1 MSEVVEV
8 ENGRKIWQGK
18 HARVAA
24 TLKTQLILDPTK
36 VLWSKFEKFYAF
48 PLMLLSSSGVAGKKA
63 DSWTR
68 WGWGFDRLNWAL
80 VNRQGERRSIRT
92 KFYPPRKG
100 WRWAECLFGG
110 RGHGAFVQSGC
121 PFSSTCLL
129 QKKNA
134 DILSKGNSRGT
145 EPGFAVATQRGKDEG
160 LKQAYRKRWRR

>member
-80 VNRQGERRSIRT
+80 VNRQGERRSWQESNWNIDPSYQSRI
-92 KFYPPRKG
+92 RKG
-100 WRWAECLFGG
+100 
-110 RGHGAFVQSGC
+110 V
-121 PFSSTCLL
+121 
-129 QKKNA
+129 N
-134 DILSKGNSRGT
+134 KGMGWLVRGT
-145 EPGFAVATQRGKDEG
+145 FRGQWVGVLMRQKNQCVKSKWENWKEGVYSQNARYLSLWFQRW
-160 LKQAYRKRWRR
+160 QQVFF